1 MAKKKTKETKT
12 VALITE
18 EVKEVGGVEEPLLT
32 SLEASEEVVE
42 LKEVEEVSKI
52 LSEPKSKLKS
62 APSIQSSQRVFQVGD
77 SVIPIVDLVA
87 MSTGGDQI
95 KGTNGLPGVIT
106 KITPVGEFRYQINH
120 LGWVKQKEIK

>member
-52 LSEPKSKLKS
+52 LSEPKGKLKS

-77 SVIPIVDLVA
+77 SVVPIVDLVA